1 MPKFRWLA
9 ATLLIAPVPVLA
21 QITFVDPPRAV
32 IAAKQAS
39 AKSDTDKLECRMQD
53 STESRIGRHA
63 VCLTKEQWLMQEHGD
78 KEMARHIQE
87 QSGAAKPF

>member
-9 ATLLIAPVPVLA
+9 VPLLVVSVPVLA
-21 QITFVDPPRAV
+21 QITFVDPPRA
-32 IAAKQAS
+32 ASAKQAG
-39 AKSDTDKLECRMQD
+39 AKSDIDKLECRMQD

-63 VCLTKEQWLMQEHGD
+63 VCLTKEQWLLREHGD